1 MYRLLIVD
9 DEKNIRENLPY
20 LTDWEKFGISAVLT
34 ADSFEHAVD
43 LSVEFRPQIALV
55 DVNLGDH
62 YGYELVSRLREMGLN
77 TCFCMISGYD
87 DFVHIQNSMKAGA
100 RDYLLKPINVAE
112 LEAYLERTVVTE
124 LGGKLRESGS
134 SSQELDTVSNRP
146 YKSFSNI
153 TNKMILLVK
162 SGYASNLSLTA
173 IAEKFSMSSKYI
185 GRVFL
190 NDTGMKFS
198 EYLMV
203 YRLQRARYLVENTR
217 EKIASIVSSVGYT
230 QQNNF
235 YVHFKRLF
243 GVSPGE
249 LRRSRGMEDPE
260 LLEEMDAL
268 GAFSPEAAI

>member
-9 DEKNIRENLPY
+9 DEKDIRENLRY
-20 LTDWEKFGISAVLT
+20 LVDWEKFGITAVLT

-43 LSVEFRPQIALV
+43 VAVDFKPQIALV

-62 YGYELVSRLREMGLN
+62 YGYELVSRLREMGFD

-87 DFVHIQNSMKAGA
+87 DFVHIQSSMKAGA
-100 RDYLLKPINVAE
+100 RDYLLKPINVRE
-112 LEAYLERTVVTE
+112 LEGYLERTVVQE
-124 LGGKLRESGS
+124 LGGTVREKQAASA
-134 SSQELDTVSNRP
+134 EIDPVANRP

-153 TNKMILLVK
+153 TNKMILIVK
-162 SGYASNLSLTA
+162 NDYGANLSLTS
-173 IAEKFSMSSKYI
+173 ISEKFNMSSKYI

-190 NDTGMKFS
+190 NDTGLKFS

-203 YRLQRARYLVENTR
+203 FRLQTARYLVENTR
-217 EKIASIVSSVGYT
+217 EKISFIISSVGYS

-243 GVSPGE
+243 GVSPGD
-249 LRRSRGMEDPE
+249 LRRIQGIVEPA
-260 LLEEMDAL
+260 EEPDAQEECT
-268 GAFSPEAAI
+268 PEAMA

>member
-9 DEKNIRENLPY
+9 DEKDIRENLRY
-20 LTDWEKFGISAVLT
+20 LVDWEKFGITAVLT

-43 LSVEFRPQIALV
+43 VAVDFKPQIALV

-62 YGYELVSRLREMGLN
+62 YGYELVSRLREMGFD

-87 DFVHIQNSMKAGA
+87 DFVHIQSSMKAGA
-100 RDYLLKPINVAE
+100 RDYLLKPINVRE
-112 LEAYLERTVVTE
+112 LEAYLERTVVQE
-124 LGGKLRESGS
+124 LGGTVREKQAASA
-134 SSQELDTVSNRP
+134 EIDPVANRP

-153 TNKMILLVK
+153 TNKMILIVK
-162 SGYASNLSLTA
+162 NDYGANLSLTS
-173 IAEKFSMSSKYI
+173 ISEKFNMSSKYI

-190 NDTGMKFS
+190 NDTGLKFS

-203 YRLQRARYLVENTR
+203 FRLQTARYLVVNTR
-217 EKIASIVSSVGYT
+217 EKISFIISSVGYS

-243 GVSPGE
+243 GVSPGD
-249 LRRSRGMEDPE
+249 LRRIQGIDEPA
-260 LLEEMDAL
+260 EEPDAQEECT
-268 GAFSPEAAI
+268 PEAMA

>member
-9 DEKNIRENLPY
+9 DEKDIRENLRY
-20 LTDWEKFGISAVLT
+20 LVDWEKFGITAVLT

-43 LSVEFRPQIALV
+43 VAVDFKPQIALV

-62 YGYELVSRLREMGLN
+62 YGYELVSRLREMGFD

-87 DFVHIQNSMKAGA
+87 DFVHIQSSMKAGA
-100 RDYLLKPINVAE
+100 RDYLLKPINVRE
-112 LEAYLERTVVTE
+112 LEAYLERTVVQE
-124 LGGKLRESGS
+124 LGGTVREKQAASA
-134 SSQELDTVSNRP
+134 EIDPVANRP

-153 TNKMILLVK
+153 TNKMILIVK
-162 SGYASNLSLTA
+162 NDYGGNLSLTS
-173 IAEKFSMSSKYI
+173 ISEKFNMSSKYI

-190 NDTGMKFS
+190 NDTGLKFS

-203 YRLQRARYLVENTR
+203 FRLQTARYLVENTR
-217 EKIASIVSSVGYT
+217 EKISFIISSVGYS

-243 GVSPGE
+243 GVSPGD
-249 LRRSRGMEDPE
+249 LRRIRGIDEPAEKPDAQ
-260 LLEEMDAL
+260 EE
-268 GAFSPEAAI
+268 FTPEAMA

>member
-9 DEKNIRENLPY
+9 DEKDIRENLRY
-20 LTDWEKFGISAVLT
+20 LIDWEKFGITAVLT

-43 LSVEFRPQIALV
+43 VAVDFKPQIALV

-62 YGYELVSRLREMGLN
+62 FGYELVSRLREMGFD

-87 DFVHIQNSMKAGA
+87 DFIHIQSSMKAGA
-100 RDYLLKPINVAE
+100 RDYLLKPINVRE
-112 LEAYLERTVVTE
+112 LEAYLERTVVQE
-124 LGGKLRESGS
+124 LGGTVREKQAASA
-134 SSQELDTVSNRP
+134 EIDPVANRP

-153 TNKMILLVK
+153 TNKMILIVK
-162 SGYASNLSLTA
+162 NDYGTNLSLTS
-173 IAEKFSMSSKYI
+173 ISEKFNMSSKYI

-190 NDTGMKFS
+190 NDTGLKFS

-203 YRLQRARYLVENTR
+203 FRLQTARYLVENTR
-217 EKIASIVSSVGYT
+217 EKISFIISSVGYS

-243 GVSPGE
+243 GVSPGD
-249 LRRSRGMEDPE
+249 LRRIQGIDEPA
-260 LLEEMDAL
+260 EEPDVQEECT
-268 GAFSPEAAI
+268 PEAMA

>member
-9 DEKNIRENLPY
+9 DEKDIRENLRY
-20 LTDWEKFGISAVLT
+20 LVDWEKFGITAVLT

-43 LSVEFRPQIALV
+43 VAVDFKPQIALV

-62 YGYELVSRLREMGLN
+62 YGYELVSRLREMGFD

-87 DFVHIQNSMKAGA
+87 DFIHIQSSMKAGA
-100 RDYLLKPINVAE
+100 RDYLLKPINVRE
-112 LEAYLERTVVTE
+112 LEAYLERTVVQE
-124 LGGKLRESGS
+124 LGGTVREKQAASA
-134 SSQELDTVSNRP
+134 EIDPVANRT

-153 TNKMILLVK
+153 TNKMILIVK
-162 SGYASNLSLTA
+162 NDYGTNLSLTS
-173 IAEKFSMSSKYI
+173 ISEKFNMSSKYI

-190 NDTGMKFS
+190 NDTGLKFS

-203 YRLQRARYLVENTR
+203 FRLQTARYLVENTR
-217 EKIASIVSSVGYT
+217 EKISFIISSVGYS

-243 GVSPGE
+243 GVSPGD
-249 LRRSRGMEDPE
+249 LRRIRGIDEPA
-260 LLEEMDAL
+260 EEPDAQEECT
-268 GAFSPEAAI
+268 PEAMA

>member
-9 DEKNIRENLPY
+9 DEKDIRENLRY
-20 LTDWEKFGISAVLT
+20 LVDWEKFGITAVLT

-43 LSVEFRPQIALV
+43 VAVDFKPQIALV

-62 YGYELVSRLREMGLN
+62 YGYELVSRLREMGFD

-87 DFVHIQNSMKAGA
+87 DFVHIQSSMKAGA
-100 RDYLLKPINVAE
+100 RDYLLKPINVRE
-112 LEAYLERTVVTE
+112 LEAYLERTVVQE
-124 LGGKLRESGS
+124 LGGTVREKQAASA
-134 SSQELDTVSNRP
+134 ETDPVANRP

-153 TNKMILLVK
+153 TNKMILIVK
-162 SGYASNLSLTA
+162 NDYGTNLSLTS
-173 IAEKFSMSSKYI
+173 ISEKFNMSSKYI

-190 NDTGMKFS
+190 NDTGLKFS

-203 YRLQRARYLVENTR
+203 FRLQTARYLVENTR
-217 EKIASIVSSVGYT
+217 EKISFIISSVGYS

-243 GVSPGE
+243 GVSPGD
-249 LRRSRGMEDPE
+249 LRRIRGIDEPA
-260 LLEEMDAL
+260 EEPDAQEECT
-268 GAFSPEAAI
+268 PEAMA